1 MYCRYCGTHN
11 VEEAR
16 QCAQCGKSLHP
27 IPESPYSAPQQ
38 SGKAVASLI
47 CSIAGL
53 FMCLFVGQIIGLVL
67 GYGAKRD
74 IEASQGRLTGE
85 GLAKAGII
93 IGWVGIGI
101 DGLLVLIWLIAL
113 LAFATMPAAGM

>member
-11 VEEAR
+11 SEEAR
-16 QCAQCGKSLHP
+16 ECAQCGEFLYQMP
-27 IPESPYSAPQQ
+27 DSPYSAPQQ

-47 CSIAGL
+47 CSLAGL
-53 FMCLFVGQIIGLVL
+53 FMCFFVGQIIGLVL
-67 GYGAKRD
+67 GYGAKRE
-74 IEASQGRLTGE
+74 IEASRGRLTGE

-113 LAFATMPAAGM
+113 FAFAAMPAAGM